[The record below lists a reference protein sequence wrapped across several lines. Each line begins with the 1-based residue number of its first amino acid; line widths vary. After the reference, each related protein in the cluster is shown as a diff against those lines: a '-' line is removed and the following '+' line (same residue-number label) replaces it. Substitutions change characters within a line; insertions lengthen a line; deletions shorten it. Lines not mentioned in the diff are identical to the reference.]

1 MTVYIDDSTLAAY
14 VDGELDPAQLRE
26 IDLLLASDPQARLKV
41 RRMRET
47 TALLRAACAESH
59 FQDVP
64 DRLLALVEKRPA
76 RTANPWLRRMLAASV
91 LLASLVGTDLILEHV
106 RKPENVATL
115 DSREAMLDEI
125 AAYHLVYARQTEHLV
140 EVPAERREHIE
151 AWLGSLLNRTLRV
164 PDLSSQGLKFEGAR
178 LLAIDTYPVAQLLW
192 SREHGDPVALCVTF
206 GSPSSRPLDIEHH
219 RGLNVGSWDQ
229 DGYTYVVV
237 GAITEDS
244 VRRIAAK
251 VDTGTGTGIGTGI
264 GVGEVPQQG

>member
-59 FQDVP
+59 FQEVP
-64 DRLLALVEKRPA
+64 DRLLALVERRSAPA
-76 RTANPWLRRMLAASV
+76 RAPWLRRMMAASI
-91 LLASLVGTDLILEHV
+91 LLICLAGIDYALDHHAWPVETAAAMNEH
-106 RKPENVATL
+106 T
-115 DSREAMLDEI
+115 AMMDEI
-125 AAYHLVYARQTEHLV
+125 AAYHLVYARQTEHLA

-151 AWLGSLLNRTLRV
+151 AWLGSLLNRSLKV

-178 LLAIDTYPVAQLLW
+178 LLAIDAHPVAQLLW
-192 SREHGDPVALCVTF
+192 SREHGDPIAICVTF
-206 GSPSSRPLDIEHH
+206 GAPHRKPLDIEHH
-219 RGLNVGSWDQ
+219 RGLNVGVWDEN
-229 DGYTYVVV
+229 GYTYVVV
-237 GAITEDS
+237 GALTEDS

-251 VDTGTGTGIGTGI
+251 VDTDIGA
-264 GVGEVPQQG
+264 